1 VAARAAEAPAAGPT
15 VPAIEGCRSALLRQ
29 RARDALANCR
39 QVFASDPRSADAM
52 VLLARADLL
61 AGRPAETLQLAHR
74 AVSANPR
81 HADAYLLIGTVQQV
95 EGRRSE
101 ARSAYETYLQL
112 APLGAHATDVKAILR
127 TL

>member
-1 VAARAAEAPAAGPT
+1 PAEPPKPRRAEVVARPAVAPAVAPLD
-15 VPAIEGCRSALLRQ
+15 GCKSALLRQ

-61 AGRPAETLQLAHR
+61 AGRPTETLQLAHR
-74 AVSANPR
+74 AVTANPR
-81 HADAYLLIGTVQQV
+81 HADAYLLIGTVQQT
-95 EGRRSE
+95 EGRRNE

-112 APLGAHATDVKAILR
+112 APLGAH
-127 TL
+127 